1 MKGAYLIVSEQ
12 ETTNPLPLTPAI
24 ATKYDPHAI
33 EEKWYQRWEESG
45 VFQADPASA
54 KPPFSIV
61 IPPPN
66 VTGSLHIGHALNN
79 TLQDILCR
87 KARMEGYDVLWV
99 PGCDHA
105 GIATQNVV
113 ERQLA
118 KEKQSRHDMG
128 RDKFVERVWEWKN
141 QYGGTIMRQLR
152 RLGSSL
158 DWSRE
163 RFTMDAGLSEAV
175 REVFVRLYQE
185 GLIYRG
191 DYIINWCP
199 RCQTALSDIETEHQD
214 VPGHFWNFKYPFAD
228 GSGAVVV
235 ATTRPETMLGDTA
248 VAVNPEDE
256 RYKNL
261 VGKTVRLPLMNRDIP
276 VVADAYVD
284 KEFGT
289 GVVKITPAH
298 DPNDFWVGERHGLER
313 INVMNPD
320 GTMSAAAGVYAGL
333 DRFEARKRVVRDME
347 AQGLLVKV
355 EDHLHAVGHCY
366 RCHTVVEPYLSR
378 QWFVKM
384 KPLAEPA
391 MAAVRDGR
399 IRFTPANWGGVYM
412 NWMENIRDWCISRQI
427 WWGHRIPAWH
437 CQECGEV
444 IVSKEEPQACP
455 KCESSRLVQ
464 DQDVLDTW
472 FSSGLWPFSTLGWPK
487 ATPELKKYYPTSVL
501 VTSWDIIFFWVAR
514 MIMMGLHFMKDIP
527 FREVCINS
535 LVGDAEGKKMSKSK
549 GNTVDPLDIMQH
561 TGADGLRFTMAS
573 IETQSNYVAF
583 TQDRLESSRN
593 FANKIWN
600 AARFS
605 LMNLEGFDPSSTE
618 PAPSPNFV
626 DRWIQTRLQDAVGQ
640 VNRALEGDPEHTKY
654 RFAEASQ
661 ALYHFIWH
669 EFCDWYVELCK
680 PRLYGQAAE
689 KKQAQYYLYQTLET
703 LLRLLHPFMPFITEE
718 IWSQLPGK
726 RDFLVRSA
734 WPKTQPLTAA
744 QQELHQKMEILQS
757 VIYQIRLI
765 RGEKNIA
772 PGQKVDLLVHPLSGY
787 EEAAAVVEKY
797 HWIIRELAR
806 VKGLRVDSGLQKPK
820 LAAAAVVAG
829 LELWIPLEGLIDV
842 PLEQARLTKEIEKLE
857 SLISKNEAKLGN
869 ASFVER
875 APAAVVEEEKAKLAD
890 YRLRRDRLKANLAEL
905 A

>member
-1 MKGAYLIVSEQ
+1 VTSQ
-12 ETTNPLPLTPAI
+12 ESGSNSQTPQAEL

-33 EEKWYQRWEESG
+33 EEKWYSAWEASG
-45 VFQADPASA
+45 AFQADPKSA

-79 TLQDILCR
+79 TVQDILCR
-87 KARMEGYDVLWV
+87 KARMEGKDVLWV

-118 KEKQSRHDMG
+118 KEKKSRHDLG
-128 RDKFVERVWEWKN
+128 REKFIERVWEWKE

-163 RFTMDAGLSEAV
+163 RFTMDAGLSDAV
-175 REVFVRLYQE
+175 KEVFVRLYHE

-214 VPGHFWNFKYPFAD
+214 VNGHFWHFRYPLSD
-228 GSGAVVV
+228 GSGELVV

-256 RYKNL
+256 RYQKL

-276 VVADAYVD
+276 VVADTYVD
-284 KEFGT
+284 REFGT

-298 DPNDFWVGERHGLER
+298 DPNDFWVAERHHLPR

-320 GTMSAAAGVYAGL
+320 GTMSKEAGPYAGL
-333 DRFEARKRVVRDME
+333 DRFEARKRLVEDLE
-347 AQGLLVKV
+347 AQGYLAKI

-366 RCHTVVEPYLSR
+366 RCHTIVEPYLSR

-384 KPLAEPA
+384 EPLAKPA
-391 MAAVRDGR
+391 IAAVKEGK
-399 IRFTPANWGGVYM
+399 IRFTPAHWADHYLQ
-412 NWMENIRDWCISRQI
+412 WMENIRDWCISRQI
-427 WWGHRIPAWH
+427 WWGHRIPAWY
-437 CQECGEV
+437 CQDCQEV
-444 IVSKEEPQACP
+444 IVTKDEPKTCP
-455 KCESSRLVQ
+455 KCGGGKLVQ
-464 DQDVLDTW
+464 DPDVLDTW
-472 FSSGLWPFSTLGWPK
+472 FSSALWPFSTLGWPLD
-487 ATPELKKYYPTSVL
+487 TPELKKYYPTSVL

-514 MIMMGLHFMKDIP
+514 MIMMGLHFRGEIP
-527 FREVCINS
+527 FHEVCINS

-561 TGADGLRFTMAS
+561 TGADGLRFTMAM
-573 IETQSNYVAF
+573 IETQSRYVAF
-583 TQDRLESSRN
+583 TPDRLESSRN

-605 LMNLEGFDPSSTE
+605 LMNLEGFTPGGTKPEAD
-618 PAPSPNFV
+618 FI
-626 DRWIQTRLQDAVGQ
+626 DQWIQGRLSDAIFNVTRAID
-640 VNRALEGDPEHTKY
+640 GDPGKGLSGY
-654 RFAEASQ
+654 RFAEAAQ
-661 ALYHFIWH
+661 VLYRFIWN

-680 PRLYGQAAE
+680 PRLYGSDPA
-689 KKQAQYYLYQTLET
+689 KKYAAQYYLYQTLET

-718 IWSQLPGK
+718 LWSQMPGK
-726 RDFLVRSA
+726 QGFVMHAA
-734 WPKTQPLTAA
+734 WPTADPLDRAA
-744 QQELHQKMEILQS
+744 QGIEQEMAFMQG
-757 VIYQIRLI
+757 VIYQVRLI

-772 PGQKVDLLVHPLSGY
+772 PGQKISLLIHPLKGQ
-787 EEAAAVVEKY
+787 EGLARIAEK
-797 HWIIRELAR
+797 HAWMIRELGR
-806 VKGLRVDSGLQKPK
+806 VGDLKIGGALTKPPR
-820 LAAAAVVAG
+820 AAAAFVTG
-829 LELWIPLEGLIDV
+829 LDLWIPLEGIIDFVREKERLEKRIQQMAGLI
-842 PLEQARLTKEIEKLE
+842 LKIQ
-857 SLISKNEAKLGN
+857 
-869 ASFVER
+869 
-875 APAAVVEEEKAKLAD
+875 AKLANPGFLAKAPSEVVKEEETKMAD
-890 YRLRRDRLKANLAEL
+890 YQMIMDQERKNLADLE
-905 A
+905 